1 MVELGEGLKKLRG
14 GDLIGRPALSTCPD
28 PRELPEAKSPTRSR
42 HRPVEDPGKYTAE
55 VCLVRP

>member
-1 MVELGEGLKKLRG
+1 MKKLRG
-14 GDLIGRPALSTCPD
+14 GDLIGRPAVSTSPD